1 MDLFDRRRRHPG
13 RLRDREL
20 PVLDFPITPASSTAP
35 SRWGR
40 YRQILDDLF
49 LSINDDGGNAA
60 NKQRKRCRREKEPV
74 ESIISACQILDAAG
88 LQDGD
93 HLNLLDWSP
102 SRNLAIVLDDVVHS
116 LNPGTSAHEIVFD
129 YMGSSIS
136 SLSWA
141 PDGRHLAVGMH
152 DSLIYI
158 WDVER
163 KCPTRT
169 LRNVHWRSSRVG
181 SLAWKCDN
189 ILTSGGSDGRVVNS
203 DPRMPSAAH
212 VVQSYRGHGPGDI
225 CGLKWSP
232 DHASFKQLASGGSDG
247 LVHVWD
253 ARNQNQ
259 WAFRFKVA
267 ARDASVRAL
276 DWCPFKGCLLA
287 TGGGVGG
294 DGKSNGSIRFW
305 STQTGACVRSV
316 KTGSTRVCA
325 LMWSKNSEQFLSSC
339 SGTDQDHMTLW
350 DYPSCVRTGELVGH
364 VAPYLALSPDGTTVA
379 SASGGIDS
387 TLRLWNIFPPV
398 PKPTVPFSGSYHAH
412 IRIVSY

>member
-1 MDLFDRRRRHPG
+1 MRIYKL
-13 RLRDREL
+13 E
-20 PVLDFPITPASSTAP
+20 
-35 SRWGR
+35 
-40 YRQILDDLF
+40 
-49 LSINDDGGNAA
+49 LSI
-60 NKQRKRCRREKEPV
+60 
-74 ESIISACQILDAAG
+74 SAGQILDAAG

-316 KTGSTRVCA
+316 KTGSTRDCIFLRGSCEFISA
-325 LMWSKNSEQFLSSC
+325 LIITFVSRFFFSFSPALKNEKRAVLSQHFAFFAFNCNWLHLPIGDGLIGLLAVVHVRLILLGFVS
-339 SGTDQDHMTLW
+339 SG
-350 DYPSCVRTGELVGH
+350 
-364 VAPYLALSPDGTTVA
+364 LSQMQ
-379 SASGGIDS
+379 
-387 TLRLWNIFPPV
+387 
-398 PKPTVPFSGSYHAH
+398 
-412 IRIVSY
+412 